1 MHLFRAIVL
10 IFILL
15 FADISRVRGQV
26 PTNTFRTHLNYTSVR
41 GITQTPRYIYV
52 YTTNGFFRKDRN
64 STNFQ
69 YLDKRNGLSSM
80 NVTATHYDTAKNQLL
95 VGYQSGRIDLVMLDA
110 EGSFTEIKTIDFIE
124 KSTAI
129 QSSKSI
135 NNIITLEQKAYVATA
150 FGLVELDLETQNISE
165 TYRNI
170 GPNGQQVSV
179 SDIKIKNDSIFV
191 ATPLGVLGGSL
202 SPNVNLLFFGNWN
215 VIPNSNLFDLPAIP
229 PDAPLVTTVNVIIN
243 DADSFWI
250 GDASNGMITNDLGGW
265 YSLNPA
271 GLPETSGY
279 FYGEN
284 ERIGFVGNK
293 GYVFEENRWN
303 EIQPPFPAK
312 QNIIIDR
319 FENRWERMNNMIS
332 VTSNG
337 RTLNFSQFNGL
348 SGQPTDIALS
358 RDDLLW
364 ITTTNGV
371 TVIPTANDFANNP
384 TQPFTPVFENQRL
397 LLQQLVNTVVIDGGN
412 RKWFGTNRGLYCF
425 SPETDKLIHFFDTKN
440 SLLLDNQII
449 DLAVNPTG
457 ELFILSQNGV
467 ISYQTAAAEP
477 EESLN
482 NLSLFPNPIR
492 PDFEGVFTVKGLSFD
507 SNIKITSPDG
517 RVVYTGFSNG
527 GIATWDLRT
536 PNGEKAPSGVY
547 FVFILNADFTE
558 KFVGKVAIIR

>member
-1 MHLFRAIVL
+1 M
-10 IFILL
+10 
-15 FADISRVRGQV
+15 
-26 PTNTFRTHLNYTSVR
+26 
-41 GITQTPRYIYV
+41 
-52 YTTNGFFRKDRN
+52 
-64 STNFQ
+64 NFQ
-69 YLDKRNGLSSM
+69 YLDKRDGLSNM

-95 VGYQSGRIDLVMLDA
+95 IGYKSGGIDLVTLDEDDRFSA
-110 EGSFTEIKTIDFIE
+110 VNTIDFIE

-135 NNIITLEQKAYVATA
+135 NKIINFQNKAYVATA
-150 FGLVELDLETQNISE
+150 FGLIELDLETQNVSE

-179 SDIKIKNDSIFV
+179 SDVKIKNDSIFV

-202 SPNVNLLFFGNWN
+202 SPNVNLLFFGNWK
-215 VIPNSNLFDLPAIP
+215 VITNSNLFDLPTIP
-229 PDAPLVTTVNVIIN
+229 PDAPLITAVNAIVN
-243 DADSFWI
+243 DADIFWI
-250 GDASNGMITNDLGGW
+250 GDDSNGLITNDLGGW
-265 YSLNPA
+265 YSLTPG

-279 FYGEN
+279 FFKKD
-284 ERIGFVGNK
+284 ERIGFSGRANF
-293 GYVFEENRWN
+293 VFDTENWVKETSIIPAN
-303 EIQPPFPAK
+303 E
-312 QNIIIDR
+312 NVIIDQ
-319 FENRWERMNNMIS
+319 FENRWVRINNTVS

-364 ITTTNGV
+364 ITTSNGV
-371 TVIPTANDFANNP
+371 TVIPTVNDFANNP

-397 LLQQLVNTVVIDGGN
+397 LLQQAVNTVVIDGGN

-425 SPETDKLIHFFDTKN
+425 SPETDKLIHFFDTEN
-440 SLLLDNQII
+440 SLLLDNQIV
-449 DLAVNPTG
+449 DLAINPTG

-477 EESLN
+477 EASLN
-482 NLSLFPNPIR
+482 DIALFPNPIR
-492 PDFEGVFTVKGLSFD
+492 PDFDGVLTVRGLSFD
-507 SNIKITSPDG
+507 SNIKITFPDG

-527 GIATWDLRT
+527 GTATWDLRT
-536 PNGEKAPSGVY
+536 SSGEKAPSGVY
-547 FVFILNADFTE
+547 FVFILNANLTE